1 MHFLTADDRSK
12 LTRLALGM
20 PKGDLSRRGILAAI
34 GSKPSSRDLL
44 RGLKDLAEL
53 DSNLTEMEDA
63 FEANFRLASGVDPE
77 VASQFEMLKKARTG
91 LKTATAILQNAQ
103 TLVEAFP
110 EDKTAARALKD
121 AKVMVGRFGRHEAK
135 AAKIIRTLSKKAA
148 PPALAKAARQ
158 YGSALKKLLED
169 PSVLQIVPWQTTQ
182 INYNNRAR
190 KSVIYQVIF
199 RIAGVEGLGLAKA
212 EVVLYQNTGDME
224 GPQYRGYTHGDGGT
238 RRTGPYKLSDA
249 LAIMMEQLKG
259 YPGLKGEADANARRE
274 KAARDIKRALTRA
287 AQQVS
292 HRVEDP
298 EVGRGTVSIS
308 FRTNIN
314 SSDYGEYDD
323 TADIMADQQLR
334 PAFVKALQGISEVKG
349 QSMHEDEKGW
359 WTYYVELK

>member
-1 MHFLTADDRSK
+1 MECWLYSDKKQEMHFLTADDRSK

-238 RRTGPYKLSDA
+238 RRTGHLS
-249 LAIMMEQLKG
+249 Q
-259 YPGLKGEADANARRE
+259 PGRIP
-274 KAARDIKRALTRA
+274 AAHPCTAGLPACAGTGRA
-287 AQQVS
+287 V
-292 HRVEDP
+292 
-298 EVGRGTVSIS
+298 
-308 FRTNIN
+308 
-314 SSDYGEYDD
+314 
-323 TADIMADQQLR
+323 R
-334 PAFVKALQGISEVKG
+334 PAGLGGMQHPMPPGGTGSPASP
-349 QSMHEDEKGW
+349 
-359 WTYYVELK
+359 